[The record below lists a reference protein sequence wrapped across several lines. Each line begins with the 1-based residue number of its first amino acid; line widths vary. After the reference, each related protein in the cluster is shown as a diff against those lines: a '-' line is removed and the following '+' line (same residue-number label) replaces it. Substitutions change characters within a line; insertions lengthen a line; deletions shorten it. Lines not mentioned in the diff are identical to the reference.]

1 MCTPHAPLPEGSTS
15 IKITSIDLGLLLVIE
30 LSHSLLAL
38 STQQQSK
45 GLNQA
50 LGKTAAIRHWVVSML
65 SLPVGLDHCA
75 NCLNLEESTS
85 FNGIWHSVQAVHQL
99 RNMSNPT
106 RHTCYIIYHI
116 MQLCTYMRILNSI
129 RLSLARMQSELRT
142 EVKEGKEWQSSCG
155 MSIYMS
161 WPSETLDSCGNL
173 RLWYGCTS
181 IEELKTHQNV
191 QRSYCTLQ
199 FPNAKFLLRARK
211 LLFSRWSS
219 IWVFGDGRWKPW
231 FKESPQSIY
240 NTSKCT

>member
-15 IKITSIDLGLLLVIE
+15 IKITWIDLGLLLVIE

-85 FNGIWHSVQAVHQL
+85 TESDTQCRQCISSAICQI
-99 RNMSNPT
+99 
-106 RHTCYIIYHI
+106 RHDIHIASYIT
-116 MQLCTYMRILNSI
+116 LCTHMGILNSV

-142 EVKEGKEWQSSCG
+142 EVKEGNEWQSSCG
-155 MSIYMS
+155 MSTYMS

-181 IEELKTHQNV
+181 IEDTPKRPKVLLYLAVSRCEISSAGPEASFLWMIQHLSLWRRALK
-191 QRSYCTLQ
+191 
-199 FPNAKFLLRARK
+199 AM
-211 LLFSRWSS
+211 
-219 IWVFGDGRWKPW
+219 I
-231 FKESPQSIY
+231 
-240 NTSKCT
+240 